1 VTEIG
6 GGFLDDGVRT
16 TGIGRASD
24 LISSTNSLADKI
36 SAFHDGC
43 NDVLPIFHWQLD
55 YVAHNE
61 LRIERR
67 LEKRSS
73 RRSPSAWGRRPYTD
87 DDSRR
92 PLLTILGGTLVHNW
106 KYPGQPFRRKRIWS
120 SSFTK
125 HAPRKSR
132 TLSSPCA
139 LLINSRRHRRQKL
152 MQSQAKVDSATVR
165 NLSSKIRVSVQYDV
179 TKACRSIQ
187 KRTISRLR
195 KDRILE
201 GLKLC

>member
-1 VTEIG
+1 VPPTSSHRPIPWLTKSQLFMTVVMMCFQSSIG
-6 GGFLDDGVRT
+6 SWT
-16 TGIGRASD
+16 MS
-24 LISSTNSLADKI
+24 LITNCVPKEGS
-36 SAFHDGC
+36 
-43 NDVLPIFHWQLD
+43 
-55 YVAHNE
+55 
-61 LRIERR
+61 R
-67 LEKRSS
+67 KRSS
-73 RRSPSAWGRRPYTD
+73 PRSPSAWGRRPYTD

-139 LLINSRRHRRQKL
+139 LLINPRRHRRQKL